1 MSTSSSH
8 YFRETIRGAERC
20 GLDGERLLA
29 EIGAT
34 RIQIEDP
41 TWRGKSEQL
50 ARLVQLVW
58 LALGD
63 EFMGFTEHRCK
74 IGTFAMI
81 THGLIGEET
90 LERALRKG
98 VLFYGLV
105 TDDIQM
111 ELEPGPHGTLAL
123 KMVFARP
130 ELDPNQYMHEFWLSI
145 WYRLISWLG
154 GSLAPLEKV
163 TFSYVRPVVRIE
175 EFKYMFPAVYEFDA
189 PVTSLVFRR
198 DFLQNPIVRSKP
210 DLKSFLS
217 VAPLGFMTIPADVF
231 SYGRRIRNLIL
242 PERKLPLEFPEFD
255 EVAARFGIG
264 EQTLRRKLRQEATSY
279 RAIIEN
285 IRRDIA
291 IEKLVRGNHSVAELA
306 VLLGYSETRAFTR
319 AFGQWTGMSPV
330 QYREHF
336 RSHVSQPTSA
346 ATRRRVG

>member
-29 EIGAT
+29 EVGVT

-74 IGTFAMI
+74 AGTFAMI
-81 THGLIGEET
+81 THGIIGEET
-90 LERALRKG
+90 LERALRKA

-105 TDDIQM
+105 TDDIKM
-111 ELEPGPHGTLAL
+111 ELVPGPKDTLAL
-123 KMVFARP
+123 KMVFVRP
-130 ELDPNQYMHEFWLSI
+130 ELDPQQYMHEFWLSI
-145 WYRLISWLG
+145 WYRLVSWLG

-175 EFKYMFPAVYEFDA
+175 EFKYMFPATYEFDA
-189 PVTSLVFRR
+189 PFTSLVFRR
-198 DFLQNPIVRSKP
+198 DFLQNPIVRSRSE
-210 DLKSFLS
+210 LKRLLS
-217 VAPLGFMTIPADVF
+217 VAPLGFMTVPDYVV

-255 EVAARFGIG
+255 EVAVRLGMG
-264 EQTLRRKLRQEATSY
+264 EQSLRRKLRQEGSSY
-279 RAIIEN
+279 RAIKEN

-291 IEKLVRGNHSVAELA
+291 IAKLVRGNFSVAELA
-306 VLLGYSETRAFTR
+306 EQLGYSETRAFTR
-319 AFGQWTGMSPV
+319 AFSSWTGMSPV

-336 RSHVSQPTSA
+336 RSHVSRLSS
-346 ATRRRVG
+346 RS

>member
-29 EIGAT
+29 EIGVT

-63 EFMGFTEHRCK
+63 EFMGFTEHRSK
-74 IGTFAMI
+74 IGTFAMV
-81 THGLIGEET
+81 THGIIGEET

-105 TDDIQM
+105 TDDIKM
-111 ELEPGPHGTLAL
+111 ELEPGPNDTLAL
-123 KMVFARP
+123 KMVFVRP
-130 ELDPNQYMHEFWLSI
+130 ELDPHQYMHEFWLSI

-154 GSLAPLEKV
+154 GALAPLEKV

-175 EFKYMFPAVYEFDA
+175 EFKYMFPATYKFDA
-189 PVTSLVFRR
+189 PETSLVFRR

-210 DLKSFLS
+210 ELKSFLS
-217 VAPLGFMTIPADVF
+217 VAPLGFMTIPSDVF

-242 PERKLPLEFPEFD
+242 PERKLPLEFPEFE
-255 EVAARFGIG
+255 EVAVRFGMG
-264 EQTLRRKLRQEATSY
+264 EQSLRRKLRQEATSY
-279 RAIIEN
+279 RAIKEN

-291 IEKLVRGNHSVAELA
+291 IEKLVRGKYSVAELA
-306 VLLGYSETRAFTR
+306 ELLGYSETRAFTR
-319 AFGQWTGMSPV
+319 AFSQWTGMSPA

-336 RSHVSQPTSA
+336 RSHVSQPSVRA
-346 ATRRRVG
+346 ADRRDG